1 MKNTFLSFIVVAL
14 VIFSGCHQPEKKEN
28 PQTLKQAL
36 AQQFYMGTALNSA
49 QIKGV
54 DTSSVKVIQQQFNSI
69 VAENCM
75 KSEVIHPEQD
85 RYDFSL
91 ADQFVDFGVANQM
104 FVIGHTLI
112 WHSQVPDWFFKDDEG
127 NEVSKEVLIARMR
140 DHIYTIVGRYKGKVN
155 GWDVVNEAFNDDGT
169 WRESKFYNTIGE
181 EYMALAFQ
189 FAHEADPEAELY
201 YNDYS
206 MVKPAKIKA
215 VTALV
220 KSLKE
225 KGLRIDAVGMQ
236 AHYSMNFPDVKTF
249 EESLLQLAQ
258 SGVNV
263 MITELDISVL
273 PSPYE
278 MQGADIANRFEYTE
292 AMDPYKNGLSDSM
305 SVAFTNRYL
314 DFFNVLLKHNDKV
327 SRVTVW
333 GVNDA
338 QSWRNYWP
346 IKGRTDY
353 PLLFD
358 RGNGKKAVV
367 DEIIKAANDKK
378 DIR

>member
-1 MKNTFLSFIVVAL
+1 MKNTFLSLIIVTAVMLSA
-14 VIFSGCHQPEKKEN
+14 CQTPAKKEN
-28 PQTLKQAL
+28 PKTLKTAL
-36 AQQFYMGTALNSA
+36 AQKFYIGTALNSA

-54 DTSSVKVIQQQFNSI
+54 DTASIKVINQHFNSV

-75 KSEVIHPEQD
+75 KSEVIHPEKD
-85 RYDFSL
+85 RYDFLLS
-91 ADQFVDFGVANQM
+91 DQFVDFGVSNQM
-104 FVIGHTLI
+104 FVVGHTLI
-112 WHSQVPDWFFKDDEG
+112 WHSQIPDWFFIDEQG
-127 NEVSKEVLIARMR
+127 NEVSKEELIKRMK
-140 DHIYTIVGRYKGKVN
+140 DHIYSVVGRYKGKVD

-169 WRESKFYNTIGE
+169 WRNSKFYKIIGE
-181 EYMALAFQ
+181 EYMSLAFQ
-189 FAHEADPEAELY
+189 FAHEADPDAELY

-206 MVKPAKIKA
+206 MVKPEKIKA
-215 VTALV
+215 VSALV
-220 KSLKE
+220 KKMKE

-236 AHYSMNFPDVKTF
+236 AHYSMTFPDIKTF

-273 PSPYE
+273 PNPYE
-278 MQGADIANRFEYTE
+278 MQGADIANRFQYSE
-292 AMDPYKNGLSDSM
+292 AMDPYKNGLTDSM
-305 SVAFTNRYL
+305 AVAFTNRYL
-314 DFFNVLLKHNDKV
+314 DFFNVLLKHSNKV
-327 SRVTVW
+327 SRVTLW

-358 RGNGKKAVV
+358 RENNKKPVV
-367 DEIIKAANDKK
+367 DEIINET
-378 DIR
+378 INN